1 MNFDEELFNRL
12 PLYVFD
18 VDSKGKVVWQNRR
31 AEKSLGDTR
40 GRKLWSLFF
49 RERKDCPWDRIDSL
63 PQGSSW
69 EFIDKTGS
77 YFCGQCLASPEA
89 GHYLFL
95 FENITE
101 KLVEFC
107 PCGGLKEILIIF
119 TERGEIIFTNEQFY
133 RKLGYERG
141 KLNIQDIILPQDR
154 TLFFDRLSE
163 CIKGG
168 GEQFKLRLQGV
179 SRNIYGYNVSLDCN
193 VHDDKRLLA
202 MTCRE
207 LESGDITTAMQIA
220 TLGLVASSVAHDLN
234 NFLVG
239 ILGYTS
245 YLKTDIDKDTE
256 LYGMVDTIENSAKGA
271 NELIKKTI
279 AYASSFKEN
288 FSLVNLNNIV
298 REIIMLKR
306 GDILSDIKIK
316 LELAHPINNIIG
328 SSTELKYALL
338 HLTENALE
346 AMRGGGTLT
355 IKTETIR
362 VKEKEKK
369 IPPAGNYIVL
379 SVEDTGKGIP
389 EDKIDA
395 VVSPFFSKENRFG
408 LGLTLVSAVARYHGG
423 YLNIQ
428 SKENEGTVV
437 RMYFPIPEFE
447 MESNKR
453 AAARGNILIIDDSA
467 GTRTVLEKI
476 LVRQGF
482 EVFLAPDGGSGVE
495 LFRKKKDKIDLVML
509 DITLP
514 DANGREI
521 LVQLKGIDQ
530 DVNVI
535 ILTGYSMDETIREM
549 LASGAQGYIR
559 KPFLVDE
566 VTLTIENILGT
577 NGKE

>member
-1 MNFDEELFNRL
+1 MNLDEELFNRL
-12 PLYVFD
+12 PLYAFD
-18 VDSKGKVVWQNRR
+18 VDGKGKVVWQNRK
-31 AEKSLGDTR
+31 AEKSLGNTK
-40 GRKLWSLFF
+40 GRDLCSLFF
-49 RERKDCPWDRIDSL
+49 KERRDCPWDMIGSL

-69 EFIDKTGS
+69 EFVDKTGS
-77 YFCGQCLASPEA
+77 YFCGRLLASEG
-89 GHYLFL
+89 GHYLLL

-107 PCGGLKEILIIF
+107 PCRGLKEILIIF
-119 TERGEIIFTNEQFY
+119 TEKGEIIFANEQFY

-141 KLNIQDIILPQDR
+141 KLNIQEIILPQDR
-154 TLFFDRLSE
+154 RPFFDRLSE

-168 GEQFKLRLQGV
+168 GEQFKLRLQGA
-179 SRNIYGYNVSLDCN
+179 SGNIYGYDVTLNCS
-193 VHDDKRLLA
+193 VHGNNRLFS
-202 MTCRE
+202 MVCRE
-207 LESGDITTAMQIA
+207 LESGDTATATRIA
-220 TLGLVASSVAHDLN
+220 TLGLVASSLAHELN

-245 YLKTDIDKDTE
+245 YLKADIDKDTE
-256 LYGMVDTIENSAKGA
+256 LYRMVDTIESSAKGA
-271 NELIKKTI
+271 SELIKKII
-279 AYASSFKEN
+279 AYASNFKEN
-288 FSLVNLNNIV
+288 FSLVNLNDIV
-298 REIIMLKR
+298 KEAISLKR
-306 GDILSDIKIK
+306 GNIPSDIKIK

-338 HLTENALE
+338 HLIENAVE

-355 IKTETIR
+355 IRTEVTQ
-362 VKEKEKK
+362 VEEKGKK
-369 IPPAGNYIVL
+369 RPVAGNYIVL

-389 EDKIDA
+389 ENEIDA
-395 VVSPFFSKENRFG
+395 VVSPFFSKESRFG
-408 LGLTLVSAVARYHGG
+408 LGLTLVSAVARYHRG

-428 SKENEGTVV
+428 SKENEGTAL

-447 MESNKR
+447 MESNR
-453 AAARGNILIIDDSA
+453 RSAARGNILIIDDSA

-482 EVFLAPDGGSGVE
+482 EVFLAPDGGSGIE
-495 LFRKKKDKIDLVML
+495 LFSKKRDKIDLVML

-514 DANGREI
+514 DANGEEI
-521 LVQLKGIDQ
+521 LAQLRRIDQ
-530 DVNVI
+530 KVNVI

-566 VTLTIENILGT
+566 VTLTIENILGLK
-577 NGKE
+577 GEG